1 MKTAEFEQFLKFAED
16 HLSDKSDPEKIQT
29 FISWCKKNGIEEVIL
44 RLSSENKGG
53 LGKNFFLDFTTS
65 RIIVSKKKFMRKFV
79 DVGYTAGMA
88 PFSYTLLSKNLKLS
102 DLRKGSVINPED
114 ILGKDRS
121 NFFIPYSEIQE
132 VIIRKGLESIVTNM
146 LGSIITRNF
155 LTVKTSSKKYDYG
168 LPVNK
173 NGRFE
178 QIHYWLGVIM
188 PVKVLAR

>member
-1 MKTAEFEQFLKFAED
+1 
-16 HLSDKSDPEKIQT
+16 
-29 FISWCKKNGIEEVIL
+29 
-44 RLSSENKGG
+44 
-53 LGKNFFLDFTTS
+53 
-65 RIIVSKKKFMRKFV
+65 
-79 DVGYTAGMA
+79 
-88 PFSYTLLSKNLKLS
+88 LKLS

-173 NGRFE
+173 NGTLE

-188 PVKVLAR
+188 PGKVFAR

>member
-1 MKTAEFEQFLKFAED
+1 MKVAEFEQFLKFAED
-16 HLSDKSDPEKIQT
+16 HLSGKSDSEKIQT
-29 FISWCKKNGIEEVIL
+29 FIYWCKKSGIEEVII

-53 LGKNFFLDFTTS
+53 WGKNFFLDFTTN
-65 RIIVSKKKFMRKFV
+65 RIIVSKKKFIRKFV
-79 DVGYTAGMA
+79 DVGYIAGMA
-88 PFSYTLLSKNLKLS
+88 PFPYMLLSKNLKLS

-114 ILGKDRS
+114 SLEKDSS

-132 VIIRKGLESIVTNM
+132 VIIRKGIESIVTNM

-155 LTVKTSSKKYDYG
+155 LTVKTSSKRYDYG

-173 NGRFE
+173 NGTFE

-188 PVKVLAR
+188 PVKVSAY

>member
-16 HLSDKSDPEKIQT
+16 HLSDKSDPAKIQT

-88 PFSYTLLSKNLKLS
+88 PFSYMLLSKNLKLS

-173 NGRFE
+173 NGTFE

>member
-1 MKTAEFEQFLKFAED
+1 MKTSKFEQFLKFAGD
-16 HLSDKSDPEKIQT
+16 HLSDKSDSQKIQT
-29 FISWCKKNGIEEVIL
+29 FISWCKKSGIEEVIL

-53 LGKNFFLDFTTS
+53 WGKNFFLDFTTS

-79 DVGYTAGMA
+79 DVGYIAGMA
-88 PFSYTLLSKNLKLS
+88 PFPYMLLSKNLKLS

-114 ILGKDRS
+114 TLGRDSS

-132 VIIRKGLESIVTNM
+132 VIIRKGVESIVTNM
-146 LGSIITRNF
+146 LGSMITRNF

-173 NGRFE
+173 NGTFE
-178 QIHYWLGVIM
+178 QIHYWLGVVM
-188 PVKVLAR
+188 PAKVFAR

>member
-1 MKTAEFEQFLKFAED
+1 MKTSEFEQFLKFAED
-16 HLSDKSDPEKIQT
+16 HLSDKSESQKIQT
-29 FISWCKKNGIEEVIL
+29 FVSWCKKSGIEEVIL

-79 DVGYTAGMA
+79 DVGYIAGMA
-88 PFSYTLLSKNLKLS
+88 PFPYMLLSKNLKIS
-102 DLRKGSVINPED
+102 DLRKTSVINPED
-114 ILGKDRS
+114 TLKKDSS
-121 NFFIPYSEIQE
+121 NFFIPYSEIHQ
-132 VIIRKGLESIVTNM
+132 VIIRKGVESIVTNM
-146 LGSIITRNF
+146 LGSMVTRNF

>member
-1 MKTAEFEQFLKFAED
+1 MKTSEFEQFLKFAED
-16 HLSDKSDPEKIQT
+16 HLSDKSDSQKIQT
-29 FISWCKKNGIEEVIL
+29 FISWCKKSGIEEVIL

-53 LGKNFFLDFTTS
+53 WGKNFFLDFTTS

-79 DVGYTAGMA
+79 DVGYIAGMA
-88 PFSYTLLSKNLKLS
+88 PFPYMLLSKNLKLS

-114 ILGKDRS
+114 TLGRDSS

-132 VIIRKGLESIVTNM
+132 VIIRKGVESIVTNM
-146 LGSIITRNF
+146 LGSMITRNF

-173 NGRFE
+173 NGTFE
-178 QIHYWLGVIM
+178 QIHYWLGVVM
-188 PVKVLAR
+188 PVKVFAR